1 MQKDTKI
8 AKKKIGEKKEKKSSL
23 DAVVCM
29 WRRSSASPDVQKPV
43 YIRHSY
49 YYLLVH
55 AALSY

>member
-8 AKKKIGEKKEKKSSL
+8 AKKKIGEKKEKKSCH
-23 DAVVCM
+23 DAVVCK